1 MEKPNKEDDKYWL
14 PMVID
19 KVKGTKEIPF
29 YHLYY
34 ERDLERYIEYLESK
48 VNNGVLD
55 DVIVIHLKA
64 LTKKIEDSHSYG
76 FDDVL
81 QDYLDS
87 L

>member
-1 MEKPNKEDDKYWL
+1 MKIKEEDKDLNYWKENCKEDYL
-14 PMVID
+14 HTPISV
-19 KVKGTKEIPF
+19 
-29 YHLYY
+29 L
-34 ERDLERYIEYLESK
+34 RYITKLEEA

>member
-1 MEKPNKEDDKYWL
+1 MTMKIKEEDKDLNYWKENCKEDYL
-14 PMVID
+14 HTPISV
-19 KVKGTKEIPF
+19 
-29 YHLYY
+29 L
-34 ERDLERYIEYLESK
+34 RYITKLEEA